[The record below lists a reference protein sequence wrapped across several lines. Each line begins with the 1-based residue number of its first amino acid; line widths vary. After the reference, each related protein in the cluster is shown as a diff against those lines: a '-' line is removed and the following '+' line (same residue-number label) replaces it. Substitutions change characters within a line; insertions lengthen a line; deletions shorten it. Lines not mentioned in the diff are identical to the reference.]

1 MKMKIRN
8 ILLILLCI
16 IVVFVIAWFKTK
28 KVEGFQSEQ
37 KRVVIVG
44 CARNVGSFLD
54 KTLDK
59 LMQIKNLFHT
69 DSRIVVAEND
79 STDNTKEILRK
90 HADNVTL
97 LNYDGK
103 VGSPLR
109 TERLAYLRNELMDYA
124 HKNYPNY
131 DYVINADL
139 DSVTHSLNP
148 SDVTRT
154 LEKWEGKPWDALFAN
169 SQPYYDIWALRSK
182 DIGCTVDCWDAVH
195 HDTARDVD
203 KHVSQFRK
211 TISRDSEPM
220 LVDSAFGGFG
230 IYRLSSTKDCKYD
243 GKTRVCSLGYSDV
256 SKCNQEL
263 CEHVPFHEDMKRK
276 GHGNLY
282 IDPDLM
288 VTSQ

>member
-1 MKMKIRN
+1 MN
-8 ILLILLCI
+8 I
-16 IVVFVIAWFKTK
+16 T
-28 KVEGFQSEQ
+28 EGFQSQQ

-44 CARNVGSFLD
+44 CARNVGSYLD
-54 KTLDK
+54 KTLEK
-59 LMQIKNLFHT
+59 LVQIKNLFHT

-124 HKNYPNY
+124 HKNYSNY
-131 DYVINADL
+131 DYIINADL
-139 DSVTHSLNP
+139 DSVIHSLDP
-148 SDVTRT
+148 SDIPRT
-154 LEKWEGKPWDALFAN
+154 LKKWEGKPWDAVFAN
-169 SQPYYDIWALRSK
+169 CHPYYDIWALRSK

-195 HDTARDVD
+195 HDPRGGIN
-203 KHVSQFRK
+203 KHISQFQK
-211 TISRDSEPM
+211 NIPRDAEPI

-230 IYRLSSTKDCKYD
+230 IYRLSSTKDCKYN
-243 GKTRVCSLGYSDV
+243 GRPRICSLGYSDV
-256 SKCNQEL
+256 SKCYQEL
-263 CEHVPFHEDMKRK
+263 CEHVPFHEDMKRN

-288 VTSQ
+288 LNSH